1 MRISFL
7 MLPLFLTLGT
17 FSGALAQDTLTYA
30 YDSVKVKK
38 GSYFILDEDIIKVE
52 KDTVFVFVDSL
63 TVKIGNTD
71 DETFYRE
78 LGKKASKRKWSQQ
91 LYNFLIIEPGAEQRS
106 PNRND
111 IFIATRKIN
120 RYRNKVIDELHYK
133 QLMLFGPSV
142 DDTTRT
148 PRLVFEKIGN
158 KLHTTTREKVI
169 ESNLLLQEG
178 ERLNPERIQDA
189 ERILRDLPFIKD
201 VRILPI
207 DSLSRG
213 DSVTLQVLT
222 QDVFAYSFGMDFY
235 GANGGAL
242 DLTYNNF
249 LGLGHQLTTQ
259 VSLNRK
265 FQEQQF
271 GYGLTYRV
279 PNIQRSFIQS
289 EANFIRNYEYR
300 LTNVSFGRDF
310 ISPNIEYAGGLDI
323 GQEFRQQRFYVPGSE
338 NDVDTLQSTHSYQD
352 LWLGKSFP
360 VNFGDEEFRDRSRW
374 IISGR
379 YYRKRFSE
387 RPEVTENHNQ
397 DFQHAQ
403 LIIGSFSFSTRHYF
417 RDRLVYSYGRTED
430 IPYGQ
435 KFTFSGGLE
444 HNEFSNRSFASLNL
458 SMARFL
464 PDLGYIHA
472 ELLLESFYR
481 NGKGEQGIIR
491 PGINYISNLTRWRR
505 FRTRHFLTLEFTR
518 GINRFNNEFL
528 TINRENGIRGFRSD
542 RLLGNQR
549 LNLNYE
555 LVAFSP
561 ADIVGFRLAPY
572 FFYDASI
579 LALGNNAIYKGQYF
593 HAFGLGCR
601 LRNDNLTFNTLEIR
615 LGFYPNPP
623 ADMGTMGFVVAEQL
637 RLPFKDFAVTAPGVT
652 PFR

>member
-1 MRISFL
+1 
-7 MLPLFLTLGT
+7 
-17 FSGALAQDTLTYA
+17 TLTYA

-289 EANFIRNYEYR
+289 EANFIR
-300 LTNVSFGRDF
+300 
-310 ISPNIEYAGGLDI
+310 
-323 GQEFRQQRFYVPGSE
+323 
-338 NDVDTLQSTHSYQD
+338 
-352 LWLGKSFP
+352 
-360 VNFGDEEFRDRSRW
+360 
-374 IISGR
+374 
-379 YYRKRFSE
+379 
-387 RPEVTENHNQ
+387 
-397 DFQHAQ
+397 
-403 LIIGSFSFSTRHYF
+403 
-417 RDRLVYSYGRTED
+417 
-430 IPYGQ
+430 
-435 KFTFSGGLE
+435 
-444 HNEFSNRSFASLNL
+444 
-458 SMARFL
+458 
-464 PDLGYIHA
+464 
-472 ELLLESFYR
+472 
-481 NGKGEQGIIR
+481 
-491 PGINYISNLTRWRR
+491 
-505 FRTRHFLTLEFTR
+505 
-518 GINRFNNEFL
+518 
-528 TINRENGIRGFRSD
+528 
-542 RLLGNQR
+542 
-549 LNLNYE
+549 
-555 LVAFSP
+555 
-561 ADIVGFRLAPY
+561 
-572 FFYDASI
+572 
-579 LALGNNAIYKGQYF
+579 
-593 HAFGLGCR
+593 
-601 LRNDNLTFNTLEIR
+601 
-615 LGFYPNPP
+615 
-623 ADMGTMGFVVAEQL
+623 
-637 RLPFKDFAVTAPGVT
+637 
-652 PFR
+652 